1 MVLLFRLQLLAPP
14 PRSLAIREELLFRL
28 HSAWHT
34 CHRPVSFPNHHQQH
48 TWHHP
53 SRYVNPSTMPPVLHL
68 APVAAA
74 RLPFTLRASLS
85 SAPRSPIP
93 PADLRLA
100 ILPPAALRS
109 FSSAPPRPVLAEGHA
124 AEGRRSR
131 KVEILRAG
139 ADGGA
144 LAVSG
149 GAEAAGDEV
158 GKGERGG
165 EEVGRG
171 EARGDPPVLAEA
183 AALRQGGDAGADIAA
198 EAEVGRSH
206 GGGTGG
212 GKGGARRRGKRV
224 RLDELCVARW
234 AQYSRSQVR
243 SWILQGALVDPAR
256 CARGSCKVRSW
267 ILQGALLDPASPIP
281 QSPPSVP
288 SHSPIPQSPP
298 TVPSHSPLSFTTAP
312 SLAPVS
318 RPRLFPTTLPSPPPP
333 LPPPGKVLVEG
344 HPVTKAGA
352 QVSEHADVIIK
363 ARVPKYVCRA
373 GYKLEG
379 ALQQWGVAVG
389 GAVALDAGLS
399 TGGFADCL
407 LQHGAARVYGVDV
420 GYGQVSERIRV
431 DPRVVVM
438 ERTNLRHLSPS
449 DLPEKVDVV
458 TLDLSFISVL
468 LVRPLRSALC
478 SLHSALCTLRSA
490 LCALL
495 SSPSATTLVRS
506 SVSILSHAAMNATPG
521 LPPCSVLIPTL
532 LVSILTSP
540 HATMHPPHPLTPM
553 HPHPPH
559 PPAVS
564 HIAWQVMPAVVGVM
578 KPGAHLIVLVKPQFE
593 ARRGQVGGGGIEAVR
608 QEVLER
614 VTRGIEEF
622 GMEVQGVMTSPITG
636 TDGNV
641 EFLAHFVRRP
651 VAAPQEVV
659 PPGDSEDL
667 P

>member
-53 SRYVNPSTMPPVLHL
+53 SRYVLPSTMPPVLHL

-74 RLPFTLRASLS
+74 RLPFTLRASIS

-93 PADLRLA
+93 LADLRLA
-100 ILPPAALRS
+100 ILPPATLRS

-149 GAEAAGDEV
+149 GAEAAGEEV
-158 GKGERGG
+158 GKGDSGG

-198 EAEVGRSH
+198 EAEVGRSQ

-212 GKGGARRRGKRV
+212 GKGGARRRRKRV

-243 SWILQGALVDPAR
+243 SWILQ
-256 CARGSCKVRSW
+256 
-267 ILQGALLDPASPIP
+267 
-281 QSPPSVP
+281 
-288 SHSPIPQSPP
+288 
-298 TVPSHSPLSFTTAP
+298 
-312 SLAPVS
+312 
-318 RPRLFPTTLPSPPPP
+318 
-333 LPPPGKVLVEG
+333 GKVLVEG

-399 TGGFADCL
+399 TGGFTDCL
-407 LQHGAARVYGVDV
+407 LQHAAARVYGVDV
-420 GYGQVSERIRV
+420 GYGQVSERIRI

-449 DLPEKVDVV
+449 DLPEKVDLV

-468 LVRPLRSALC
+468 L
-478 SLHSALCTLRSA
+478 
-490 LCALL
+490 
-495 SSPSATTLVRS
+495 
-506 SVSILSHAAMNATPG
+506 
-521 LPPCSVLIPTL
+521 
-532 LVSILTSP
+532 
-540 HATMHPPHPLTPM
+540 
-553 HPHPPH
+553 
-559 PPAVS
+559 
-564 HIAWQVMPAVVGVM
+564 VMPAVVGVM

-593 ARRGQVGGGGIEAVR
+593 ARRGQVGGGGIVRSEAVR

-651 VAAPQEVV
+651 VVAAPEMV
-659 PPGDSEDL
+659 PPGESGE
-667 P
+667 PS

>member
-53 SRYVNPSTMPPVLHL
+53 SRYVLPSTMPPVLHL

-74 RLPFTLRASLS
+74 RLPFTLRASIS

-93 PADLRLA
+93 LADLRLA
-100 ILPPAALRS
+100 ILPPATLRS

-149 GAEAAGDEV
+149 GAEAAGEEV
-158 GKGERGG
+158 GKGDSGG

-198 EAEVGRSH
+198 EAEVGRSQ

-212 GKGGARRRGKRV
+212 GKGGARRRRKRV

-243 SWILQGALVDPAR
+243 SWILQ
-256 CARGSCKVRSW
+256 
-267 ILQGALLDPASPIP
+267 
-281 QSPPSVP
+281 
-288 SHSPIPQSPP
+288 
-298 TVPSHSPLSFTTAP
+298 
-312 SLAPVS
+312 
-318 RPRLFPTTLPSPPPP
+318 
-333 LPPPGKVLVEG
+333 GKVLVEG

-399 TGGFADCL
+399 TGGFTDCL
-407 LQHGAARVYGVDV
+407 LQHAAARVYGVDV
-420 GYGQVSERIRV
+420 GYGQVGCSQVGCSQVGCSQVGAARWGVGRWYVGRWIAGEWIAGEWIAGEWIAGEWIAGEWIAGEWIAGEWIAGEWIAGDERIRI

-449 DLPEKVDVV
+449 DLPEKVDLV

-468 LVRPLRSALC
+468 LRHKWNLPMPIVHHTLQ
-478 SLHSALCTLRSA
+478 HSQYASP
-490 LCALL
+490 
-495 SSPSATTLVRS
+495 SSPPTCLVRDG
-506 SVSILSHAAMNATPG
+506 M
-521 LPPCSVLIPTL
+521 
-532 LVSILTSP
+532 
-540 HATMHPPHPLTPM
+540 
-553 HPHPPH
+553 
-559 PPAVS
+559 
-564 HIAWQVMPAVVGVM
+564 AWQVMPAVVGVM

-593 ARRGQVGGGGIEAVR
+593 ARRGQVGGGGIVRSEAVR
-608 QEVLER
+608 QEVRAAPAGPSSTLLASVLER

-651 VAAPQEVV
+651 VVAAPEMV
-659 PPGDSEDL
+659 PPGESGE
-667 P
+667 PS

>member
-53 SRYVNPSTMPPVLHL
+53 SRYVLPSTMPPVLHL

-74 RLPFTLRASLS
+74 RLPFTLRASIS

-93 PADLRLA
+93 LADLRLA
-100 ILPPAALRS
+100 ILPPATLRS

-149 GAEAAGDEV
+149 GAEAAGEEV
-158 GKGERGG
+158 GKGDSGG

-198 EAEVGRSH
+198 EAEVGRSQ

-212 GKGGARRRGKRV
+212 GKGGARRRRKRV

-243 SWILQGALVDPAR
+243 SWILQ
-256 CARGSCKVRSW
+256 
-267 ILQGALLDPASPIP
+267 
-281 QSPPSVP
+281 VP
-288 SHSPIPQSPP
+288 SHSPIPQYHPGFPVSPFP
-298 TVPSHSPLSFTTAP
+298 GI
-312 SLAPVS
+312 PVS
-318 RPRLFPTTLPSPPPP
+318 RPLPQSPFSLNRP
-333 LPPPGKVLVEG
+333 LPCSRNSASSLPYNAAFSPFPAPRAGKVLVEG

-399 TGGFADCL
+399 TGGFTDCL
-407 LQHGAARVYGVDV
+407 LQHAAARVYGVDV
-420 GYGQVSERIRV
+420 GYGQVSERIRI

-449 DLPEKVDVV
+449 DLPEKVDLV

-468 LVRPLRSALC
+468 LRHKWNLPMPIVHHTLQ
-478 SLHSALCTLRSA
+478 HSQYASP
-490 LCALL
+490 
-495 SSPSATTLVRS
+495 SSPPTCLVRDG
-506 SVSILSHAAMNATPG
+506 M
-521 LPPCSVLIPTL
+521 
-532 LVSILTSP
+532 
-540 HATMHPPHPLTPM
+540 
-553 HPHPPH
+553 
-559 PPAVS
+559 
-564 HIAWQVMPAVVGVM
+564 AWQVMPAVVGVM

-593 ARRGQVGGGGIEAVR
+593 ARRGQVGGGGIVRSEAVR
-608 QEVLER
+608 QEVRAAPAGPSSTLLASVLER

-651 VAAPQEVV
+651 VVAAPEMV
-659 PPGDSEDL
+659 PPGESGE
-667 P
+667 PS

>member
-1 MVLLFRLQLLAPP
+1 MVLFVRFQILAPP
-14 PRSLAIREELLFRL
+14 PHSLAVRKALLCRL

-34 CHRPVSFPNHHQQH
+34 CHRPVNLPIHHQQH

-53 SRYVNPSTMPPVLHL
+53 RGYVLLSTMPPCLHL
-68 APVAAA
+68 PPVTAA
-74 RLPFTLRASLS
+74 RPPFPLRVSLS

-93 PADLRLA
+93 PPDLRLA
-100 ILPPAALRS
+100 ILPRAALRS
-109 FSSAPPRPVLAEGHA
+109 FSSSPPRPALAEGHA
-124 AEGRRSR
+124 AEGRQSR
-131 KVEILRAG
+131 NVGNPRAG

-149 GAEAAGDEV
+149 GAESTGAKAG
-158 GKGERGG
+158 KQGERGK

-171 EARGDPPVLAEA
+171 EARGDAPIVAEA
-183 AALRQGGDAGADIAA
+183 AALRQGGDAGADVGA
-198 EAEVGRSH
+198 EAEVGRSQ
-206 GGGTGG
+206 GGGAGG

-243 SWILQGALVDPAR
+243 SWILQG
-256 CARGSCKVRSW
+256 GGW
-267 ILQGALLDPASPIP
+267 NPIP
-281 QSPPSVP
+281 QSHPTVP
-288 SHSPIPQSPP
+288 SHSPIPQSHP
-298 TVPSHSPLSFTTAP
+298 TVPSHSPIPQSHPTVPSHSPIPQSHPSVPSLSPIPQSHPSVPSLSPIPQSHSLTTAL

-318 RPRLFPTTLPSPPPP
+318 LPRLYPTTLPSPAFP
-333 LPPPGKVLVEG
+333 LPPFSPPRAGKVLVEG

-363 ARVPKYVCRA
+363 ARVPKYVCRSAAHPLPPPLLPSLRSFSCQPHHTTPPASYLHALQRSTLIVQPAPCESSAASTLA

-379 ALQQWGVAVG
+379 ALQQFSMAVG

-449 DLPEKVDVV
+449 DLPEQVDVV

-468 LVRPLRSALC
+468 L
-478 SLHSALCTLRSA
+478 
-490 LCALL
+490 
-495 SSPSATTLVRS
+495 
-506 SVSILSHAAMNATPG
+506 
-521 LPPCSVLIPTL
+521 
-532 LVSILTSP
+532 
-540 HATMHPPHPLTPM
+540 
-553 HPHPPH
+553 
-559 PPAVS
+559 
-564 HIAWQVMPAVVGVM
+564 VMPAVVGVM

-593 ARRGQVGGGGIEAVR
+593 ARRGQVGGGGIVRSEAVR

-614 VTRGIEEF
+614 VTRGIEEY
-622 GMEVQGVMTSPITG
+622 GMELQGVMTSPITG

-651 VAAPQEVV
+651 LAAPQEVL
-659 PPGDSEDL
+659 PPGDSQDL

>member
-1 MVLLFRLQLLAPP
+1 MVLLVRFQILAPP
-14 PRSLAIREELLFRL
+14 PHSLAVRKALLCRL

-34 CHRPVSFPNHHQQH
+34 CHRPVNLPIHHQQH

-53 SRYVNPSTMPPVLHL
+53 RGYVLLSTMPPCLHL
-68 APVAAA
+68 PPVTAA
-74 RLPFTLRASLS
+74 RPPFPLRVSLS

-93 PADLRLA
+93 PPDLRLA
-100 ILPPAALRS
+100 ILPRAALRS
-109 FSSAPPRPVLAEGHA
+109 FSSSPPRPALAEGHA
-124 AEGRRSR
+124 AEGRQSR
-131 KVEILRAG
+131 NVGNPRAG

-149 GAEAAGDEV
+149 GAESTGAKAG
-158 GKGERGG
+158 KQGERGE

-171 EARGDPPVLAEA
+171 EARGDAPIVAKA
-183 AALRQGGDAGADIAA
+183 AALRQGGDAGADVGA
-198 EAEVGRSH
+198 EAEVGRSQ
-206 GGGTGG
+206 GGGAGG

-243 SWILQGALVDPAR
+243 SWILQ
-256 CARGSCKVRSW
+256 
-267 ILQGALLDPASPIP
+267 
-281 QSPPSVP
+281 
-288 SHSPIPQSPP
+288 
-298 TVPSHSPLSFTTAP
+298 
-312 SLAPVS
+312 
-318 RPRLFPTTLPSPPPP
+318 
-333 LPPPGKVLVEG
+333 GKVLVEG

-379 ALQQWGVAVG
+379 ALQQFSMAVG

-449 DLPEKVDVV
+449 DLPEQVDVV

-468 LVRPLRSALC
+468 L
-478 SLHSALCTLRSA
+478 
-490 LCALL
+490 
-495 SSPSATTLVRS
+495 
-506 SVSILSHAAMNATPG
+506 
-521 LPPCSVLIPTL
+521 
-532 LVSILTSP
+532 
-540 HATMHPPHPLTPM
+540 
-553 HPHPPH
+553 
-559 PPAVS
+559 
-564 HIAWQVMPAVVGVM
+564 VMPAVVGVM

-593 ARRGQVGGGGIEAVR
+593 ARRGQVGGGGIVRSEAVR

-614 VTRGIEEF
+614 VTRGIEEY
-622 GMEVQGVMTSPITG
+622 GMELQGVMTSPITG

-651 VAAPQEVV
+651 LAAPQEVL
-659 PPGDSEDL
+659 PPGDSQDL